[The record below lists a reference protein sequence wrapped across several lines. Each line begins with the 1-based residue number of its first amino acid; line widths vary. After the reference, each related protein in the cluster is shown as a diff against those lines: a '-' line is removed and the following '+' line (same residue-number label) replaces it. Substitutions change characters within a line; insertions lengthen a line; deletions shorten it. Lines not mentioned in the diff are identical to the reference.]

1 MNPHLLH
8 CKANSW
14 PLDHQGSP
22 HSSLKWIHPCNQLP
36 SQDIEHSHSPEKFG
50 TTHLLL
56 DMVHFSRFLTG
67 FSCLKVCE
75 SPLHVV
81 RAPSMASEQNFWIR
95 GFFADDMLFEQEEV
109 HLLFL
114 YEFSCVV
121 FFFFFFFS
129 NVSLFLMDPG
139 EIFYGLAP
147 LWVSLTKKVI

>member
-1 MNPHLLH
+1 MLNPHLLH

-14 PLDHQGSP
+14 PLGHQGSP

-50 TTHLLL
+50 KTHLLL

-75 SPLHVV
+75 SPLHVA

-95 GFFADDMLFEQEEV
+95 FF
-109 HLLFL
+109 LLMTCFL
-114 YEFSCVV
+114 SRRMFTCFFCMSFPVW
-121 FFFFFFFS
+121 FFFFSFFS

-139 EIFYGLAP
+139 EILYGLAP
-147 LWVSLTKKVI
+147 LWVSLTNKVI